1 MKIKLRSSIL
11 WEGQHHDSGSILE
24 VSSTAAYNLI
34 SRGRAVKFTETEIR
48 DSQAGQNAQET
59 NRSVGLETSEDRQGV
74 IKRTYGRKPKAT
86 K

>member
-34 SRGRAVKFTETEIR
+34 SRGRAVKFTEADVKSSET
-48 DSQAGQNAQET
+48 GQNAKET
-59 NRSVGLETSEDRQGV
+59 NRSVGLETSEDRQDV